1 MPHSDSHYSVY
12 PVRAAF
18 ILKESWK
25 KKKRERTRKTEKK
38 AEISRKRNQDRHMT
52 VTWQGKEE
60 PNNPGSDFDS
70 LSPVILLN

>member
-1 MPHSDSHYSVY
+1 M
-12 PVRAAF
+12 
-18 ILKESWK
+18 EK
-25 KKKRERTRKTEKK
+25 KKKERTRKTEKK

-70 LSPVILLN
+70 LSPSDPAELSLLSPKWHNLKSFAAVLGKNY